1 MRTFIK
7 GILFYTTAIAVSLW
21 IAGGFESLI
30 ENNKYLNAFIFT
42 AIVIILCTICR
53 YTIST
58 RELCVITGY
67 KLMYKLGLKE

>member
-30 ENNKYLNAFIFT
+30 GNNKYLNTFIFT
-42 AIVIILCTICR
+42 AIVIILCAICR

-67 KLMYKLGLKE
+67 KLIYKLGLKE

>member
-1 MRTFIK
+1 MKTFIK

-42 AIVIILCTICR
+42 AIIIILCAVCR
-53 YTIST
+53 HTIST

-67 KLMYKLGLKE
+67 KLIYKLGLKE